1 MSYELYDVNGFVAP
15 LASVWGLRE
24 LRVFA
29 EKADLYNLQGFL
41 EKGAALITELFIR
54 ELEDVRGASK
64 EVQAT
69 IDNLL
74 GALKGKAELAVFVV
88 DGVHNEK

>member
-1 MSYELYDVNGFVAP
+1 MAYDLYDVGGYVAP
-15 LASVWGLRE
+15 LATVGGLRQ
-24 LRVFA
+24 LRQFA
-29 EKADLYNLQGFL
+29 DRHNLYNLQGFL
-41 EKGAALITELFIR
+41 EKGAALITEIFIR
-54 ELEDVRGASK
+54 ELEDIKGASK

-74 GALKGKAELAVFVV
+74 DALKGKAELAVFVV